1 MIDGEEVNRHEI
13 MNNTTYLVVDG
24 DSGNDLSKVI
34 INTIDEDK
42 FVLNI
47 PNLSNGYIIGIKSS
61 HQLTVEDGIKYANK
75 VFPEVKRNN
84 ISNIFNEECNKNLMY
99 IDDSKIDM
107 GYISI
112 TGTHYGKI
120 TIAPAIAKTMSYTI
134 ANNMKNFRFEEK
146 VLDIKSISKGF
157 KVTTSKNKFTCKV
170 VINTIPNKKYM
181 IDDEEINKHEI
192 MNNTTYLVVDGDD
205 GNELSKVIINTID
218 EDKFVLNIP
227 NLSNGYIIDDGNELS
242 KVIINTIDEDKFVLN
257 IPNLSNGYIIG
268 IKSSHQLTVE
278 DGIKYAN
285 KVFPEVRRNNISNI
299 FNEECN
305 KNLMY
310 IDDSKIDM
318 GYISITGTHYGKI
331 TIAPAIAKTMS
342 YTIANNMKATYK
354 KNFVDK
360 RREVYRFREMNKD
373 QRNEIISLDKRYGNI
388 VCICNQVSEGEI
400 VDCIRRPL
408 GARTIEGIKRRT
420 GAGLGSCYGSYCDRK
435 ILSILAREMN
445 KRPSDV
451 VEDSKN
457 SQLWPSRIKEFNGV

>member
-1 MIDGEEVNRHEI
+1 MDYDVLILGGGILGCSVAYEMSKYNLNIALIEKDYDIVDDISFVNTSVVYDGSETSNELMSSLEKNGSKLIEEACSKFNVAYKKVGALRIVSDEKGIDDLISMYDRAKKRGIENVHLIESSDVYDIEPNIKYDVKKSLYSENVAIIAPYDLAIAYGEVAADNGVNFRFEEEVLDIQSISKGFKVTTNKNKFTCKAVINTIPDKKYMIDGEEIDRHEI

-24 DSGNDLSKVI
+24 DDGNYLNKVI

-61 HQLTVEDGIKYANK
+61 HQLTVEEGIKYANK
-75 VFPEVKRNN
+75 VFPEVK
-84 ISNIFNEECNKNLMY
+84 I
-99 IDDSKIDM
+99 
-107 GYISI
+107 
-112 TGTHYGKI
+112 
-120 TIAPAIAKTMSYTI
+120 
-134 ANNMKNFRFEEK
+134 
-146 VLDIKSISKGF
+146 
-157 KVTTSKNKFTCKV
+157 
-170 VINTIPNKKYM
+170 
-181 IDDEEINKHEI
+181 
-192 MNNTTYLVVDGDD
+192 
-205 GNELSKVIINTID
+205 
-218 EDKFVLNIP
+218 
-227 NLSNGYIIDDGNELS
+227 
-242 KVIINTIDEDKFVLN
+242 
-257 IPNLSNGYIIG
+257 
-268 IKSSHQLTVE
+268 
-278 DGIKYAN
+278 
-285 KVFPEVRRNNISNI
+285 NNISNI

-360 RREVYRFREMNKD
+360 RREVYRFREMNKS

-435 ILSILAREMN
+435 ILNILAREMN
-445 KRPSDV
+445 KRPSDI

-457 SQLWPSRIKEFNGV
+457 SQLWPSRIKEFKGV

>member
-1 MIDGEEVNRHEI
+1 MDYDVLILGGGILGCSVAYEMSKYNLNIALIEKDYDIVDDISFVNTSVVYAGSETSNELMSSLEKNGSKLIEEACSKFNVAYKKVGALRIVSDEKGIDDLINMYDRAKKRGIENVHLIESSDVYDIEPNIKYDVKKSLYSENVAIIAPYDLAIAYGEVAADNGVNFRFEEEVLDIQSISKGFKVTTNKNKFTCKAVINTIPNKKYMIDGEEIDRHEI

-24 DSGNDLSKVI
+24 DDGNYLNKVI

-61 HQLTVEDGIKYANK
+61 HQLTVEEGIKYANK

-112 TGTHYGKI
+112 TGTHYGK
-120 TIAPAIAKTMSYTI
+120 T
-134 ANNMKNFRFEEK
+134 
-146 VLDIKSISKGF
+146 
-157 KVTTSKNKFTCKV
+157 
-170 VINTIPNKKYM
+170 
-181 IDDEEINKHEI
+181 
-192 MNNTTYLVVDGDD
+192 
-205 GNELSKVIINTID
+205 
-218 EDKFVLNIP
+218 
-227 NLSNGYIIDDGNELS
+227 
-242 KVIINTIDEDKFVLN
+242 
-257 IPNLSNGYIIG
+257 
-268 IKSSHQLTVE
+268 
-278 DGIKYAN
+278 
-285 KVFPEVRRNNISNI
+285 
-299 FNEECN
+299 
-305 KNLMY
+305 
-310 IDDSKIDM
+310 
-318 GYISITGTHYGKI
+318 

-360 RREVYRFREMNKD
+360 RREVYRFREMNKS

-435 ILSILAREMN
+435 ILNILAREMN
-445 KRPSDV
+445 KRPSDI

-457 SQLWPSRIKEFNGV
+457 SQLWPSRIKEFKGV

>member
-1 MIDGEEVNRHEI
+1 MDYDVLILGGGILGCSVAYEMSKYNLNIALIEKDYDIVDDISFVNTSVVYDGSETSNELMSSLEKNGSKLIEEACSKFNVAYKKVGALRIVSDEKGIDDLINMYDRAKKRGIENVHLIESSDVYDIEPNIKYDVKKSLYSENVAIIAPYDLAIAYGEVAADNGVNFRFEEEVLDIQSISKGFKVTTNKNKFTCKAVINTIPDKKYMIDGEEIDRHEI

-24 DSGNDLSKVI
+24 DDGSYLNKVI

-61 HQLTVEDGIKYANK
+61 HQLTVEEGIKYANK
-75 VFPEVKRNN
+75 VFPEVK
-84 ISNIFNEECNKNLMY
+84 I
-99 IDDSKIDM
+99 
-107 GYISI
+107 
-112 TGTHYGKI
+112 
-120 TIAPAIAKTMSYTI
+120 
-134 ANNMKNFRFEEK
+134 
-146 VLDIKSISKGF
+146 
-157 KVTTSKNKFTCKV
+157 
-170 VINTIPNKKYM
+170 
-181 IDDEEINKHEI
+181 
-192 MNNTTYLVVDGDD
+192 
-205 GNELSKVIINTID
+205 
-218 EDKFVLNIP
+218 
-227 NLSNGYIIDDGNELS
+227 
-242 KVIINTIDEDKFVLN
+242 
-257 IPNLSNGYIIG
+257 
-268 IKSSHQLTVE
+268 
-278 DGIKYAN
+278 
-285 KVFPEVRRNNISNI
+285 NNISNI

-360 RREVYRFREMNKD
+360 RREVYRFREMNKS

-435 ILSILAREMN
+435 ILNILAREMN
-445 KRPSDV
+445 KRPSDI

-457 SQLWPSRIKEFNGV
+457 SQLWPSRIKEFKGV

>member
-1 MIDGEEVNRHEI
+1 MDYDVLILGGGILGCSVAYEMSKYNLNIALIEKDYDIVDDISFVNTSVVYDGSETSNELMSSLEKNGSKLIEEACSKFNVAYKKVGALRIVSDEKGIDDLINMYDRAKKRGIENVHLIESSDVYDIEPNIKYDVKKSLYSENVAIIAPYDLAIAYGEVAADNGVNFRFEEEVLDIQSISKGFKVTTNKNKFTCKAVINTIPNKKYMIDGEEIDRHEI

-24 DSGNDLSKVI
+24 DDGNYLNKVI

-61 HQLTVEDGIKYANK
+61 HQLTVEEGIKYANK
-75 VFPEVKRNN
+75 VFPEVK
-84 ISNIFNEECNKNLMY
+84 
-99 IDDSKIDM
+99 
-107 GYISI
+107 
-112 TGTHYGKI
+112 
-120 TIAPAIAKTMSYTI
+120 
-134 ANNMKNFRFEEK
+134 
-146 VLDIKSISKGF
+146 
-157 KVTTSKNKFTCKV
+157 
-170 VINTIPNKKYM
+170 
-181 IDDEEINKHEI
+181 
-192 MNNTTYLVVDGDD
+192 
-205 GNELSKVIINTID
+205 
-218 EDKFVLNIP
+218 
-227 NLSNGYIIDDGNELS
+227 
-242 KVIINTIDEDKFVLN
+242 
-257 IPNLSNGYIIG
+257 
-268 IKSSHQLTVE
+268 
-278 DGIKYAN
+278 
-285 KVFPEVRRNNISNI
+285 RNNISNI

-360 RREVYRFREMNKD
+360 RREVYRFREMNKN

-388 VCICNQVSEGEI
+388 VCVCNQVSEGEI

-435 ILSILAREMN
+435 ILNILAREMN

>member
-1 MIDGEEVNRHEI
+1 MDYDVLILGGGILGCSVAYEMSKYNLNIALIEKDYDIVDDISFVNTSVVYDGSETSNELMSSLEKNGSKLIEEACSKFNVAYKKVGALRIASDENGIKDLINMYDRAKKRGIENVHLIDSSDVYDIEPNIKYDVKKSLYSENVAIIAPYDLAIAYGEVAADNGVNFRFEEKVLDIKSISKGFKVTTNKNKFTCKVVINTIPNKKYMIDGEEVNRHEI

-134 ANNMKNFRFEEK
+134 ANNMK
-146 VLDIKSISKGF
+146 
-157 KVTTSKNKFTCKV
+157 
-170 VINTIPNKKYM
+170 
-181 IDDEEINKHEI
+181 
-192 MNNTTYLVVDGDD
+192 
-205 GNELSKVIINTID
+205 
-218 EDKFVLNIP
+218 
-227 NLSNGYIIDDGNELS
+227 
-242 KVIINTIDEDKFVLN
+242 
-257 IPNLSNGYIIG
+257 
-268 IKSSHQLTVE
+268 
-278 DGIKYAN
+278 
-285 KVFPEVRRNNISNI
+285 
-299 FNEECN
+299 
-305 KNLMY
+305 
-310 IDDSKIDM
+310 
-318 GYISITGTHYGKI
+318 
-331 TIAPAIAKTMS
+331 
-342 YTIANNMKATYK
+342 ATYK

-360 RREVYRFREMNKD
+360 RREVYRFREMNKS

-388 VCICNQVSEGEI
+388 VCVCNQVSEGEI

-435 ILSILAREMN
+435 ILNILAREMN

>member
-1 MIDGEEVNRHEI
+1 MDYDVLILGGGILGCSVAYEMSKYNLNIALIEKDYDIVDDISFVNTSVVYDGSETSNELMSSLEKNGSKLIEEACSKFNVAYKKVGALRIVSDEKGIDDLINMYDRAKKRGIENVHLIESSDVYDIEPNIKYDVKKSLYSENVAIIAPYDLAIAYGEVAADNGVNFRFEEEVLDIQSISKGFKVTTNKNKFTCKAVINTIPDKKYMIDGEEIDRHEI

-24 DSGNDLSKVI
+24 DDGNYLNKVI

-61 HQLTVEDGIKYANK
+61 HQLTVEEGIKYANK
-75 VFPEVKRNN
+75 VFPEVK
-84 ISNIFNEECNKNLMY
+84 I
-99 IDDSKIDM
+99 
-107 GYISI
+107 
-112 TGTHYGKI
+112 
-120 TIAPAIAKTMSYTI
+120 
-134 ANNMKNFRFEEK
+134 
-146 VLDIKSISKGF
+146 
-157 KVTTSKNKFTCKV
+157 
-170 VINTIPNKKYM
+170 
-181 IDDEEINKHEI
+181 
-192 MNNTTYLVVDGDD
+192 
-205 GNELSKVIINTID
+205 
-218 EDKFVLNIP
+218 
-227 NLSNGYIIDDGNELS
+227 
-242 KVIINTIDEDKFVLN
+242 
-257 IPNLSNGYIIG
+257 
-268 IKSSHQLTVE
+268 
-278 DGIKYAN
+278 
-285 KVFPEVRRNNISNI
+285 NNISNI

-360 RREVYRFREMNKD
+360 RREVYRFREMNKS

-435 ILSILAREMN
+435 ILNILAREMN
-445 KRPSDV
+445 KRPSDI

-457 SQLWPSRIKEFNGV
+457 SQLWPSRIKEFKGV

>member
-1 MIDGEEVNRHEI
+1 MDYDVLILGGGILGCSVAYEMSKYNLNIALIEKDYDIVDDISFVNTSVVYDGSETSNELMSSLEKNGSKLIEEACSKFNVAYKKVGALRIVSDEKGIDDLINMYDRAKKRGIENVHLIESSDVYDIEPNIKYDVKKSLYSENVAIIAPYDLAIAYGEVAADNGVNFRFEEEVLDIQSISKGFKVTTNKNKFTCKAVINTIPDKKYMIDGEEIDRHEI

-24 DSGNDLSKVI
+24 DDGNYLNKVI

-61 HQLTVEDGIKYANK
+61 HQLTVEEGIKYANK
-75 VFPEVKRNN
+75 VFPEVK
-84 ISNIFNEECNKNLMY
+84 
-99 IDDSKIDM
+99 
-107 GYISI
+107 
-112 TGTHYGKI
+112 
-120 TIAPAIAKTMSYTI
+120 
-134 ANNMKNFRFEEK
+134 
-146 VLDIKSISKGF
+146 
-157 KVTTSKNKFTCKV
+157 
-170 VINTIPNKKYM
+170 
-181 IDDEEINKHEI
+181 
-192 MNNTTYLVVDGDD
+192 
-205 GNELSKVIINTID
+205 
-218 EDKFVLNIP
+218 
-227 NLSNGYIIDDGNELS
+227 
-242 KVIINTIDEDKFVLN
+242 
-257 IPNLSNGYIIG
+257 
-268 IKSSHQLTVE
+268 
-278 DGIKYAN
+278 
-285 KVFPEVRRNNISNI
+285 RNNISNI

-360 RREVYRFREMNKD
+360 RREVYRFREMNKS

-435 ILSILAREMN
+435 ILNILAREIN
-445 KRPSDV
+445 KRPSDI

-457 SQLWPSRIKEFNGV
+457 SQLWPSRIKEFKGV

>member
-1 MIDGEEVNRHEI
+1 MDYDVLILGGGILGCSVAYEMSKYNLNIALIEKDYDIVDDISFVNTSVVYDGSETSNELMSSLEKNGSKLIEEACSKFNVAYKKVGALRIVSDKKGIDDLINMYDRAKKRGIENVHLIESSDVYDIEPNIKYDVKKSLYSENVAIIAPYDLAIAYGEVAADNGVNFRFEEEVLDIQSISKGFKVTTNKNKFTCKAVINTIPDKKYMIDGEEIDRHEI

-24 DSGNDLSKVI
+24 DDGNYLNKVI

-61 HQLTVEDGIKYANK
+61 HQLTVEEGIKYANK
-75 VFPEVKRNN
+75 VFPEVK
-84 ISNIFNEECNKNLMY
+84 
-99 IDDSKIDM
+99 
-107 GYISI
+107 
-112 TGTHYGKI
+112 
-120 TIAPAIAKTMSYTI
+120 
-134 ANNMKNFRFEEK
+134 
-146 VLDIKSISKGF
+146 
-157 KVTTSKNKFTCKV
+157 
-170 VINTIPNKKYM
+170 
-181 IDDEEINKHEI
+181 
-192 MNNTTYLVVDGDD
+192 
-205 GNELSKVIINTID
+205 
-218 EDKFVLNIP
+218 
-227 NLSNGYIIDDGNELS
+227 
-242 KVIINTIDEDKFVLN
+242 
-257 IPNLSNGYIIG
+257 
-268 IKSSHQLTVE
+268 
-278 DGIKYAN
+278 
-285 KVFPEVRRNNISNI
+285 RNNISNI

-360 RREVYRFREMNKD
+360 RREVYRFREMNKS

-435 ILSILAREMN
+435 ILNILAREMN
-445 KRPSDV
+445 KRPSDI

-457 SQLWPSRIKEFNGV
+457 SQLWPSRIKEFKGV

>member
-1 MIDGEEVNRHEI
+1 MDYDVLILGGGILGCSVAYEMSKYNLNIALIEKDYDIVDDISFVNTSVVYDGSETSNELMSSLEKNGSKLIEEACSKFNVAYKKVGALRIVSDEKGIDDLINMYDRAKKRGIENVHLIESSDVYDIEPNIKYDVKKSLYSENVAIIAPYDLAIAYGEVAADNGVNFRFEEEVLDIQSISKGFKVTTNKNKFTCKAVINTIPDKKYMIDGEEIDRHEI

-24 DSGNDLSKVI
+24 DDGNYLNKVI

-61 HQLTVEDGIKYANK
+61 HQLTVEEGIKYANK
-75 VFPEVKRNN
+75 VFLEVK
-84 ISNIFNEECNKNLMY
+84 I
-99 IDDSKIDM
+99 
-107 GYISI
+107 
-112 TGTHYGKI
+112 
-120 TIAPAIAKTMSYTI
+120 
-134 ANNMKNFRFEEK
+134 
-146 VLDIKSISKGF
+146 
-157 KVTTSKNKFTCKV
+157 
-170 VINTIPNKKYM
+170 
-181 IDDEEINKHEI
+181 
-192 MNNTTYLVVDGDD
+192 
-205 GNELSKVIINTID
+205 
-218 EDKFVLNIP
+218 
-227 NLSNGYIIDDGNELS
+227 
-242 KVIINTIDEDKFVLN
+242 
-257 IPNLSNGYIIG
+257 
-268 IKSSHQLTVE
+268 
-278 DGIKYAN
+278 
-285 KVFPEVRRNNISNI
+285 NNISNI

-360 RREVYRFREMNKD
+360 RREVYRFREMNKS

-435 ILSILAREMN
+435 ILNILAREMN
-445 KRPSDV
+445 KRPSDI

-457 SQLWPSRIKEFNGV
+457 SQLWPSRIKEFKGV

>member
-1 MIDGEEVNRHEI
+1 MDYDVLILGGGILGCSVAYEMSKYNLNIALIEKDYDIVDDISFVNTSVVYDGSETSNELMSSLEKNGSKLIEEACSKFNVAYKKVGALRIVSDEKGIDDLINMYDRAKKRGIENVHLIESSDVYDIEPNIKYDVKKSLYSENVAIIAPYDLAIAYGEVAADNGVNFRFEEEVLDIQSISKGFKVTTNKNKFTCKAVINTIPDKKYMIDGEEIDRHEI

-24 DSGNDLSKVI
+24 DDGNYLNKVI

-47 PNLSNGYIIGIKSS
+47 PNLSNGYIIGIKSY
-61 HQLTVEDGIKYANK
+61 HQLTVEEGIKYANK
-75 VFPEVKRNN
+75 VFPEVK
-84 ISNIFNEECNKNLMY
+84 
-99 IDDSKIDM
+99 
-107 GYISI
+107 
-112 TGTHYGKI
+112 
-120 TIAPAIAKTMSYTI
+120 
-134 ANNMKNFRFEEK
+134 
-146 VLDIKSISKGF
+146 
-157 KVTTSKNKFTCKV
+157 
-170 VINTIPNKKYM
+170 
-181 IDDEEINKHEI
+181 
-192 MNNTTYLVVDGDD
+192 
-205 GNELSKVIINTID
+205 
-218 EDKFVLNIP
+218 
-227 NLSNGYIIDDGNELS
+227 
-242 KVIINTIDEDKFVLN
+242 
-257 IPNLSNGYIIG
+257 
-268 IKSSHQLTVE
+268 
-278 DGIKYAN
+278 
-285 KVFPEVRRNNISNI
+285 RNNISNI

-360 RREVYRFREMNKD
+360 RREVYRFREMNKS

-435 ILSILAREMN
+435 ILNILAREMN
-445 KRPSDV
+445 KRPSDI

-457 SQLWPSRIKEFNGV
+457 SQLWPSRIKEFKGV

>member
-1 MIDGEEVNRHEI
+1 MDYDVLILGGGILGCSVAYEMSKYNLNIALIEKDYDIVDDISFVNTSVIYDGSETSNELMSSLEKNGSKLIEEACSKFNVAYKKAGALRIAADEKGIKDLINMYDRAKKRGIENVHLIDSSDVYDIEPNIKYDVKKSLYSENVAIIAPYDLAIAYGEVAADNGVNFRFEEKVLDIKSISKGFKVTTNKNKFTCKVVINTIPNKKYMIDGEEVNRHEV

-24 DSGNDLSKVI
+24 DDGNDLSKVI

-84 ISNIFNEECNKNLMY
+84 ISNIFNE
-99 IDDSKIDM
+99 
-107 GYISI
+107 
-112 TGTHYGKI
+112 
-120 TIAPAIAKTMSYTI
+120 
-134 ANNMKNFRFEEK
+134 
-146 VLDIKSISKGF
+146 
-157 KVTTSKNKFTCKV
+157 
-170 VINTIPNKKYM
+170 
-181 IDDEEINKHEI
+181 
-192 MNNTTYLVVDGDD
+192 
-205 GNELSKVIINTID
+205 
-218 EDKFVLNIP
+218 
-227 NLSNGYIIDDGNELS
+227 
-242 KVIINTIDEDKFVLN
+242 
-257 IPNLSNGYIIG
+257 
-268 IKSSHQLTVE
+268 Q
-278 DGIKYAN
+278 
-285 KVFPEVRRNNISNI
+285 
-299 FNEECN
+299 CN

-360 RREVYRFREMNKD
+360 RREVYRFREMNKN

-388 VCICNQVSEGEI
+388 VCVCNQVSEGEI

-435 ILSILAREMN
+435 ILNILAREMN

>member
-1 MIDGEEVNRHEI
+1 MDYDVLILGGGILGCSVAYEMSKYNLNIALIEKDYDIVDDISFVNTSVVYDGSETSNELMSSLEKNGSKLIEEACSKFNVAYKKVGALRIVSDEKGIDDLINMYDRAKKRGIENVHLIESSDVYDIEPNIKYDVKKSLYSENVAIIAPYDLAIAYGEVAADNGVNFRFEEEVLDIQSISKGFKVTTNKNKFTCKAVINTIPNKKYMIDGEEIDRHEI

-24 DSGNDLSKVI
+24 DDGNYLNKVI

-61 HQLTVEDGIKYANK
+61 HQLTVEEGIKYANK
-75 VFPEVKRNN
+75 VFPEVK
-84 ISNIFNEECNKNLMY
+84 
-99 IDDSKIDM
+99 
-107 GYISI
+107 
-112 TGTHYGKI
+112 
-120 TIAPAIAKTMSYTI
+120 
-134 ANNMKNFRFEEK
+134 
-146 VLDIKSISKGF
+146 
-157 KVTTSKNKFTCKV
+157 
-170 VINTIPNKKYM
+170 
-181 IDDEEINKHEI
+181 
-192 MNNTTYLVVDGDD
+192 
-205 GNELSKVIINTID
+205 
-218 EDKFVLNIP
+218 
-227 NLSNGYIIDDGNELS
+227 
-242 KVIINTIDEDKFVLN
+242 
-257 IPNLSNGYIIG
+257 
-268 IKSSHQLTVE
+268 
-278 DGIKYAN
+278 
-285 KVFPEVRRNNISNI
+285 RNNISNI

-360 RREVYRFREMNKD
+360 RREVYRFREMNKS

-435 ILSILAREMN
+435 ILNILAREMN
-445 KRPSDV
+445 KRPSDI

-457 SQLWPSRIKEFNGV
+457 SQLWPSRIKEFKGV

>member
-1 MIDGEEVNRHEI
+1 MDYDVLILGGGILGCSVAYEMSKYNLNIALIEKDYDIVDDISFVNTSVVYDGSETSNELMSSLEKNGSKLIEEACSKFNVAYKKVGALRIVSDEKGIDDLINMYDRAKKRGIENVHLIESSDVYDIEPNIKYDVKKSLYSENVAIIAPYDLAIAYGEVAADNGVNFRFEEEVLDIQSISKGFKVTTNKNKFTCKAVINTIPDKKYMIDGEEIDRHEI

-24 DSGNDLSKVI
+24 DDGNYLNKVI

-61 HQLTVEDGIKYANK
+61 HQLTVEEGIKYANK

-99 IDDSKIDM
+99 IDDI
-107 GYISI
+107 
-112 TGTHYGKI
+112 
-120 TIAPAIAKTMSYTI
+120 
-134 ANNMKNFRFEEK
+134 
-146 VLDIKSISKGF
+146 
-157 KVTTSKNKFTCKV
+157 
-170 VINTIPNKKYM
+170 
-181 IDDEEINKHEI
+181 
-192 MNNTTYLVVDGDD
+192 
-205 GNELSKVIINTID
+205 
-218 EDKFVLNIP
+218 
-227 NLSNGYIIDDGNELS
+227 
-242 KVIINTIDEDKFVLN
+242 
-257 IPNLSNGYIIG
+257 
-268 IKSSHQLTVE
+268 
-278 DGIKYAN
+278 
-285 KVFPEVRRNNISNI
+285 
-299 FNEECN
+299 
-305 KNLMY
+305 
-310 IDDSKIDM
+310 KIDM

-360 RREVYRFREMNKD
+360 RREVYRFREMNKS

-435 ILSILAREMN
+435 ILNILAREMN
-445 KRPSDV
+445 KRPSDI

-457 SQLWPSRIKEFNGV
+457 SQLWPSRIKEFKGV

>member
-1 MIDGEEVNRHEI
+1 MDYDVLILGGGILGCSVAYEMSKYNLNIALIEKDYDIVDDISFVNTSVVYDGSETSNELMSSLEKNGSKLIEEACSKFNVAYKKVGALRIVSDEKGIDDLINMYDRAKKRGIENVHLIESSDVYDIEPNIKYDVKKSLYSENVAIIAPYDLAIAYGEVAADNGVNFRFEEEVLDIQSISKGFKVTTNKNKFTCKAVINTIPDKKYMIDGEEIDRHEI

-24 DSGNDLSKVI
+24 DDGNYLNKVI

-61 HQLTVEDGIKYANK
+61 HQLTVEEGIKYANK
-75 VFPEVKRNN
+75 VFPKVK
-84 ISNIFNEECNKNLMY
+84 I
-99 IDDSKIDM
+99 
-107 GYISI
+107 
-112 TGTHYGKI
+112 
-120 TIAPAIAKTMSYTI
+120 
-134 ANNMKNFRFEEK
+134 
-146 VLDIKSISKGF
+146 
-157 KVTTSKNKFTCKV
+157 
-170 VINTIPNKKYM
+170 
-181 IDDEEINKHEI
+181 
-192 MNNTTYLVVDGDD
+192 
-205 GNELSKVIINTID
+205 
-218 EDKFVLNIP
+218 
-227 NLSNGYIIDDGNELS
+227 
-242 KVIINTIDEDKFVLN
+242 
-257 IPNLSNGYIIG
+257 
-268 IKSSHQLTVE
+268 
-278 DGIKYAN
+278 
-285 KVFPEVRRNNISNI
+285 NNISNI

-360 RREVYRFREMNKD
+360 RREVYRFREMNKS

-435 ILSILAREMN
+435 ILNILAREMN
-445 KRPSDV
+445 KRPSDI

-457 SQLWPSRIKEFNGV
+457 SQLWPSRIKEFKGV

>member
-1 MIDGEEVNRHEI
+1 MDYDVLILGGGILGCSVAYEMSKYNLNIALIEKDYDIVDDISFVNTSVVYDGSETSNELMSSLEKNGSKLIEEACSKFNVAYKKVGALRIVSDEKGIDDLINMYDRAKKRGIENVHLIESSDVYDIEPNIKYDVKKSLYSENVAIIAPYDLAIAYGEVAADNGVNFRFEEEVLDIQSISKGFKVTTNKNKFTCKAVINTIPDKKYMIDGEEIDRHEI

-24 DSGNDLSKVI
+24 DDGNYLNKVI

-61 HQLTVEDGIKYANK
+61 HQLTVEEGIKYANK
-75 VFPEVKRNN
+75 VFPEVK
-84 ISNIFNEECNKNLMY
+84 
-99 IDDSKIDM
+99 
-107 GYISI
+107 
-112 TGTHYGKI
+112 
-120 TIAPAIAKTMSYTI
+120 
-134 ANNMKNFRFEEK
+134 
-146 VLDIKSISKGF
+146 
-157 KVTTSKNKFTCKV
+157 
-170 VINTIPNKKYM
+170 
-181 IDDEEINKHEI
+181 
-192 MNNTTYLVVDGDD
+192 
-205 GNELSKVIINTID
+205 
-218 EDKFVLNIP
+218 
-227 NLSNGYIIDDGNELS
+227 
-242 KVIINTIDEDKFVLN
+242 
-257 IPNLSNGYIIG
+257 
-268 IKSSHQLTVE
+268 
-278 DGIKYAN
+278 
-285 KVFPEVRRNNISNI
+285 RNNISNI

-360 RREVYRFREMNKD
+360 RREVYRFREMNKS

-435 ILSILAREMN
+435 ILNILAREMN
-445 KRPSDV
+445 KRPSDI

-457 SQLWPSRIKEFNGV
+457 SQLWPSRIKEFKGV

>member
-1 MIDGEEVNRHEI
+1 MDYDVLILGGGILGCSVAYEMSKYNLNIALIEKDYDIVDDISFVNTSVIYDGSETSNELMSSLEKNGSKLIEEACSKFNVAYKKVGALRIAADEKGIKDLINMYDRAKKRGIENVHLIDSSDVYDIEPNIKYDVKKSLYSENVAIIAPYDLAIAYGEVAADNGVNFRFEEKVLDIKSISKGFKVTTNKNKFTCKVVINTIPNKKYMIDGEEVNRHEV

-24 DSGNDLSKVI
+24 DDGNDLSKVI

-84 ISNIFNEECNKNLMY
+84 ISNIFNEQCNKNLMY

-120 TIAPAIAKTMSYTI
+120 TIAPAIAKTI
-134 ANNMKNFRFEEK
+134 
-146 VLDIKSISKGF
+146 
-157 KVTTSKNKFTCKV
+157 
-170 VINTIPNKKYM
+170 
-181 IDDEEINKHEI
+181 
-192 MNNTTYLVVDGDD
+192 
-205 GNELSKVIINTID
+205 
-218 EDKFVLNIP
+218 
-227 NLSNGYIIDDGNELS
+227 
-242 KVIINTIDEDKFVLN
+242 
-257 IPNLSNGYIIG
+257 
-268 IKSSHQLTVE
+268 
-278 DGIKYAN
+278 
-285 KVFPEVRRNNISNI
+285 
-299 FNEECN
+299 
-305 KNLMY
+305 
-310 IDDSKIDM
+310 
-318 GYISITGTHYGKI
+318 
-331 TIAPAIAKTMS
+331 S

-360 RREVYRFREMNKD
+360 RREVYRFREMNKN

-388 VCICNQVSEGEI
+388 VCVCNQVSEGEI

-435 ILSILAREMN
+435 ILNILAREMN

>member
-1 MIDGEEVNRHEI
+1 MDYDVLILGGGILGCSVAYEMSKYNLNIALIEKDYDIVDDISFVNTSVVYDGSETSNELMSSLEKNGSKLIEEACSKFNVAYKKVGALRIVSDEKGIDDLINMYDRAKKRGIENVHLIESSDVYDIEPNIKYDVKKSLYSENVAIIAPYDLAIAYGEVAADNGVNFRFEEEVLDIQSISKGFKVTTNKNKFTCKAVINTIPDKKYMIDGEEIDRHEI

-24 DSGNDLSKVI
+24 DDGNYLNKVI

-61 HQLTVEDGIKYANK
+61 HQLTVEEGIKYANK
-75 VFPEVKRNN
+75 VFPEVK
-84 ISNIFNEECNKNLMY
+84 I
-99 IDDSKIDM
+99 
-107 GYISI
+107 
-112 TGTHYGKI
+112 
-120 TIAPAIAKTMSYTI
+120 
-134 ANNMKNFRFEEK
+134 
-146 VLDIKSISKGF
+146 
-157 KVTTSKNKFTCKV
+157 
-170 VINTIPNKKYM
+170 
-181 IDDEEINKHEI
+181 
-192 MNNTTYLVVDGDD
+192 
-205 GNELSKVIINTID
+205 
-218 EDKFVLNIP
+218 
-227 NLSNGYIIDDGNELS
+227 
-242 KVIINTIDEDKFVLN
+242 
-257 IPNLSNGYIIG
+257 
-268 IKSSHQLTVE
+268 
-278 DGIKYAN
+278 
-285 KVFPEVRRNNISNI
+285 NNISNI

-360 RREVYRFREMNKD
+360 RREVYRFREKNKS

-435 ILSILAREMN
+435 ILNILAREMN
-445 KRPSDV
+445 KRPSDI

-457 SQLWPSRIKEFNGV
+457 SQLWPSRIKEFKGV

>member
-1 MIDGEEVNRHEI
+1 MHLIESSDVYDIEPNIKYDVKKSLYSENVAIIAPYDLAIAYGEVAADNGVNFRFEEEVLDIQSISKGFKVTTNKNKFTCKAVINTIPDKKYMIDGEEIDRHEI

-24 DSGNDLSKVI
+24 DDGNYLNKVI

-61 HQLTVEDGIKYANK
+61 HQLTVEEGIKYANK
-75 VFPEVKRNN
+75 VFPEVK
-84 ISNIFNEECNKNLMY
+84 I
-99 IDDSKIDM
+99 
-107 GYISI
+107 
-112 TGTHYGKI
+112 
-120 TIAPAIAKTMSYTI
+120 
-134 ANNMKNFRFEEK
+134 
-146 VLDIKSISKGF
+146 
-157 KVTTSKNKFTCKV
+157 
-170 VINTIPNKKYM
+170 
-181 IDDEEINKHEI
+181 
-192 MNNTTYLVVDGDD
+192 
-205 GNELSKVIINTID
+205 
-218 EDKFVLNIP
+218 
-227 NLSNGYIIDDGNELS
+227 
-242 KVIINTIDEDKFVLN
+242 
-257 IPNLSNGYIIG
+257 
-268 IKSSHQLTVE
+268 
-278 DGIKYAN
+278 
-285 KVFPEVRRNNISNI
+285 NNISNI

-360 RREVYRFREMNKD
+360 RREVYRFREMNKS

-435 ILSILAREMN
+435 ILNILAREMN
-445 KRPSDV
+445 KRPSDI

-457 SQLWPSRIKEFNGV
+457 SQLWPSRIKEFKGV

>member
-1 MIDGEEVNRHEI
+1 MDYDVLILGGGILGCSVAYEMSKYNLNIALIEKDYDIVDDISFVNTSVIYDGSETSNELMSSLEKNGSKLIEEACSKFNVAYKKVGALRIASDENGIKDLINMYDRAKKRGIENVHLIDSSDVYDIEPNIKYDVKKSLYSENVAIIAPYDLAIAYGEVAADNGVNFRFEEKVLDIKSISKWFKVTTNKNKFTCKVVINTIPNKKYMIDGEEVNRHEI

-134 ANNMKNFRFEEK
+134 ANNMK
-146 VLDIKSISKGF
+146 
-157 KVTTSKNKFTCKV
+157 
-170 VINTIPNKKYM
+170 
-181 IDDEEINKHEI
+181 
-192 MNNTTYLVVDGDD
+192 
-205 GNELSKVIINTID
+205 
-218 EDKFVLNIP
+218 
-227 NLSNGYIIDDGNELS
+227 
-242 KVIINTIDEDKFVLN
+242 
-257 IPNLSNGYIIG
+257 
-268 IKSSHQLTVE
+268 
-278 DGIKYAN
+278 
-285 KVFPEVRRNNISNI
+285 
-299 FNEECN
+299 
-305 KNLMY
+305 
-310 IDDSKIDM
+310 
-318 GYISITGTHYGKI
+318 
-331 TIAPAIAKTMS
+331 
-342 YTIANNMKATYK
+342 ATYK

-360 RREVYRFREMNKD
+360 RREVYRFREMNKS

-388 VCICNQVSEGEI
+388 VCVCNQVSEGEI

-435 ILSILAREMN
+435 ILNILAREMN

>member
-1 MIDGEEVNRHEI
+1 MDYDVLILGGGILGCSVAYEMSKYNLNIALIEKDYDIVDDISFVNTSVVYDGSETSNELMSSLEKNGSKLIEEAC
-13 MNNTTYLVVDG
+13 
-24 DSGNDLSKVI
+24 SKFNVAYKKVGALRIASDEKGIKDI
-34 INTIDEDK
+34 INMYDRAKKRGIENVHLIDSSDVYYIE
-42 FVLNI
+42 
-47 PNLSNGYIIGIKSS
+47 PN
-61 HQLTVEDGIKYANK
+61 IKYD
-75 VFPEVKRNN
+75 VKKSLYSENVA
-84 ISNIFNEECNKNLMY
+84 I
-99 IDDSKIDM
+99 
-107 GYISI
+107 
-112 TGTHYGKI
+112 
-120 TIAPAIAKTMSYTI
+120 IASYDLAIAYGEV
-134 ANNMKNFRFEEK
+134 AADNGVNFRFEEK

-192 MNNTTYLVVDGDD
+192 MNNTTYLVVDG
-205 GNELSKVIINTID
+205 
-218 EDKFVLNIP
+218 
-227 NLSNGYIIDDGNELS
+227 DDGNELS

-457 SQLWPSRIKEFNGV
+457 SQLWPSRMKEFNGV